1 MEWGG
6 RREDQNRTHLSAFP
20 IRDFD
25 WSAVTDDYD
34 EGSPIGFGRT
44 EREAITDLM
53 TRIEEA

>member
-1 MEWGG
+1 VKI
-6 RREDQNRTHLSAFP
+6 RTEHIYPPIP